1 MILNEP
7 ETSLHPDLLPSLAR
21 LIVQA
26 SQRCQMIVVSHAA
39 TLVAALDAE
48 ADSRQIVLE
57 KTLGETT
64 IQDYVPPSWTWPS
77 R

>member
-7 ETSLHPDLLPSLAR
+7 ETSLHPDLLPSPAR
-21 LIVQA
+21 PIVQA
-26 SQRCQMIVVSHAA
+26 SKQCQIIIVSHAA

-48 ADSRQIVLE
+48 ADSHQIVLE
-57 KTLGETT
+57 KTLGETV
-64 IQDYVPPSWTWPS
+64 QDYVPANWTWPS